1 MRRGVR
7 RSSAD
12 RSVSPAIAV
21 ILLVAIV
28 VVLAAALTASLSG
41 LAGDV
46 SQPTPTVIAEAE
58 FEARDSL
65 EPVWIFRI
73 EHVGGDSVAAG
84 ELTVRLIGSPDGGT
98 AENTYTSSFETG
110 DTLRVG
116 LWGSPG
122 RAKKVD
128 CEVLP
133 GAGPPGAGNNQL
145 AGFNNGNQYDT
156 SVRVILIHESSDAV
170 MERLTVNLSQMPRRF
185 EGSKRHY
192 LLDGSEPS
200 FNCEDYDWDG

>member
-1 MRRGVR
+1 VRRGVR

-46 SQPTPTVIAEAE
+46 SQPTPTVVAEAE
-58 FEARDSL
+58 FEARDDL
-65 EPVWIFRI
+65 DPHWIFRI

-98 AENTYTSSFETG
+98 AENTYTGSFETG

-116 LWGSPG
+116 LWGWTK
-122 RAKKVD
+122 RAD
-128 CEVLP
+128 ADTCEVMPEPAP
-133 GAGPPGAGNNQL
+133 GHRSSQL
-145 AGFNNGNQYDT
+145 DGWEESEHDT
-156 SVRVILIHESSDAV
+156 EVRIVLIHESSDSV
-170 MERLTVNLSQMPRRF
+170 MDRLRIDLSTMPRRF
-185 EGSKRHY
+185 EGDQRHY
-192 LLDGSEPS
+192 IAPGAEPS
-200 FNCEDYDWDG
+200 FNCGNSPESEW